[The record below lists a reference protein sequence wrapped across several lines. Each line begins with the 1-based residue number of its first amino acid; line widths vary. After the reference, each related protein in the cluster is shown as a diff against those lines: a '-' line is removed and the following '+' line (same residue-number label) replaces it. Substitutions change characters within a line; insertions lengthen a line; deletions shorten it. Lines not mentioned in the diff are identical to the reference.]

1 MEPVLEIK
9 GLNKQF
15 DRFHMRDVNLALP
28 KGYII
33 GIIGPNGAGK
43 TTTIKLIMNL
53 LRKDSGEIRVFGQDH
68 IRYEKEIK
76 QRIGFV
82 YDENHFY
89 EQLSIDENRRIIAP
103 FYENWD
109 NRVFQKY
116 VRMFELPPRK
126 KVKDLS
132 HGMKTKFAL
141 ALALAH
147 QAELIIMDEP
157 TSGLDPVFRHE
168 LLDILAGLM
177 QDDNH
182 TVIFS
187 THITSDLERIADY
200 VCFINQGQ
208 IVFCDIMDNIL
219 AKYRVVKGQRE
230 MLDNQ
235 DFTAMLSG
243 VIVNRF
249 GFEALTSR
257 SSEISKAFKDQV
269 MLEKATLDDI
279 ILYTVRGNS
288 HAKPIA

>member
-1 MEPVLEIK
+1 MEPILEIN
-9 GLNKQF
+9 GLNKQL
-15 DRFHMRDVNLALP
+15 DGFHLQDVNLVVP

-53 LRKDSGEIRVFGQDH
+53 LRKDSGEISVFGQDH
-68 IRYEKEIK
+68 IQFEKEIK

-109 NRVFQKY
+109 NQVFHDY
-116 VRMFELPPRK
+116 VKKFDLPLRK
-126 KVKDLS
+126 KLKDLS

-141 ALALAH
+141 ALALSH

-157 TSGLDPVFRHE
+157 TSGLDPVFRRE

-177 QDDNH
+177 QDDKH

-200 VCFINQGQ
+200 ICFINQGQ
-208 IVFCDIMDNIL
+208 VVFCDIMDNIL
-219 AKYRVVKGQRE
+219 EKYRVVKGERA
-230 MLDNQ
+230 MLANQ
-235 DFTAMLSG
+235 TFTAMLSG
-243 VIVNRF
+243 VIVNQY
-249 GFEALTSR
+249 GFEALTGQSTNIQK
-257 SSEISKAFKDQV
+257 SFKDRV
-269 MLEKATLDDI
+269 MMEKATLDDI
-279 ILYTVRGNS
+279 ILYTARGNGN
-288 HAKPIA
+288 A

>member
-15 DRFHMRDVNLALP
+15 DRFHMRDVNLVLP

-53 LRKDSGEIRVFGQDH
+53 LRKDSGEIKVFGRDH
-68 IRYEKEIK
+68 VRYEKEIK

-89 EQLSIDENRRIIAP
+89 EQLSIDENQRIIAP

-109 NRVFQKY
+109 NRVFQDY

-157 TSGLDPVFRHE
+157 TSGLDPVFRRE

-177 QDDNH
+177 QDDNR

-219 AKYRVVKGQRE
+219 EKYRVVKGQRE
-230 MLDNQ
+230 LLDNR

-243 VIVNRF
+243 VIDNRF

-257 SSEISKAFKDQV
+257 GSAIAKAFKDQV

-288 HAKPIA
+288 HAQPVA